1 MDIKKYKYNNHSIF
15 VYFDLDSIQAFKRA
29 RNNCNG
35 KIREAK
41 RKHYRNLMEENKENP
56 RKFWDTIKTIFPT
69 NKKSSLPRMEK
80 SKCKELANTFSEY
93 FSEAVTKLK
102 KNAISLSNIYGNRIP
117 SRE

>member
-1 MDIKKYKYNNHSIF
+1 MWEGGDMGIKKYKYNNHSIF

-80 SKCKELANTFSEY
+80 SKCK
-93 FSEAVTKLK
+93 
-102 KNAISLSNIYGNRIP
+102 KNVKNFLGIFF
-117 SRE
+117 